1 MSKKSSSRKKGGRE
15 RVRSTRSRTSTKR
28 GMGGMDR
35 RTQKMMANM
44 DVEELNGV
52 EEVIIRFS
60 DKDLV
65 ITSPQVTKMNMGVEA
80 YQVLGTAT
88 EKMRGES
95 SEEVLIDDSKVN
107 TISID
112 DIPKA
117 DIEFVISQTNVTKEE
132 AISALIKSNGDLAG
146 ALMTLKQ
153 HEAAD

>member
-1 MSKKSSSRKKGGRE
+1 
-15 RVRSTRSRTSTKR
+15 
-28 GMGGMDR
+28 MDR

-44 DVEELNGV
+44 DVEELTGV

-95 SEEVLIDDSKVN
+95 SEKDLTDDSEVKN
-107 TISID
+107 ISAD
-112 DIPKA
+112 EIPEA
-117 DIEFVISQTNVTKEE
+117 DIEFVISQTSVTKEE
-132 AISALIKSNGDLAG
+132 AITALIKSNGDLAG
-146 ALMTLKQ
+146 ALMALKQ
-153 HEAAD
+153 